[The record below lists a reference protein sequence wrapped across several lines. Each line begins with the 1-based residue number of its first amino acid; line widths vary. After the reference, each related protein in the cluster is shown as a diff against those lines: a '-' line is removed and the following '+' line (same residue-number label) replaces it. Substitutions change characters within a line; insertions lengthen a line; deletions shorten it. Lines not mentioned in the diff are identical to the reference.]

1 MLHVYPDYYKDFKC
15 ISRDCR
21 HNCCIGWEIDID
33 EATAEK
39 YKNEGGQLGERLRDN
54 IEWSENPHF
63 ILGEGERCPF
73 LNCDNLCD
81 IICEKGEGM
90 LCSICA
96 DHPRF
101 RCELPGRIETGLG
114 LCCEAAGA
122 LILAKKD
129 PVTFEITGEA
139 ETDDEIVE
147 LRDEVILALQ
157 NREKNIDARV
167 EEMLSMCNSDVPEM
181 THAEIAEFFLS
192 LERLDDK
199 WTEQLELLKKS
210 EADTKALDE
219 YMKGRETEYEQ
230 LLVYLIYRHFAN
242 SPDEWEASARAAFA
256 AFSYRLIRRLGALH
270 YARCGSFSFE
280 DQVELCRLF
289 SSEIEY
295 SDENLDI
302 LLDCLYCE

>member
-33 EATAEK
+33 EETAEK

-54 IEWSENPHF
+54 IEWGENPHF
-63 ILGEGERCPF
+63 ILGENERCPF

-129 PVTFEITGEA
+129 PVTLEITGEA

-147 LRDEVILALQ
+147 LRDEIIAILQ
-157 NREKNIDARV
+157 KREMSIDERV
-167 EEMLSMCNSDVPEM
+167 AEMLSMCNSDVPEM
-181 THAEIAEFFLS
+181 TWEEIADFFLF
-192 LERLDDK
+192 LERLDEK
-199 WTEQLELLKKS
+199 WTEQLNYLKND
-210 EADTKALDE
+210 EADMESFAR

-242 SPDEWEASARAAFA
+242 SPDECEASARAAFA

-270 YARCGSFSFE
+270 YARCGKFSFE

-295 SDENLDI
+295 SDENLYEVI
-302 LLDCLYCE
+302 ELMY